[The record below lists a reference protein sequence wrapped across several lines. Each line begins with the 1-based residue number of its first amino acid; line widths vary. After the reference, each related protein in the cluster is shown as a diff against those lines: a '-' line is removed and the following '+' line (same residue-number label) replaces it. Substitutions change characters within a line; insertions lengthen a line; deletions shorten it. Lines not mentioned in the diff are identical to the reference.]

1 MSQNNNLVNFNAE
14 QSVLGAMI
22 ENINCRSEALGAL
35 SSSDFYEQNKAHR
48 YIFDAISHL
57 VDSGRSVDITTIT
70 DELSNMKALESA
82 GGVAYLAE
90 LQDLYISER
99 HAMNHIN
106 IVRDLALVRRFLA
119 TLNNISDEF
128 KNSKIKSIPDYIAE
142 SEKKILEITKSRRVG
157 AFRKTSDVV
166 DSVTSKLKMSK
177 GKSSSSYVTGVDTG
191 FEQLNRLTL
200 GFQPGALIIL
210 AARPSVGKTAL
221 AINLAYN
228 VSSLSNK
235 TVAFFS
241 LEMSAEE
248 IVERILSNKAQ
259 INSQALKL
267 GNLSEGDWLA
277 LSESVRAIKNTNIL
291 IDDTSGAK
299 LNDIRTKCQ
308 KLKAQDDNLGLIVID
323 YLGLINT
330 NAKLDNYQLAIGE
343 TTRSLKALA
352 RELQVP
358 ILCLCQLS
366 RASEKRTDRTPMLTD
381 LRDSGSIE
389 QDADQVMFIYR
400 PKYQN
405 VGEMRKEAASNEDDS
420 APLARCEETQV
431 VVAKNRSG
439 KTGIVYL
446 NFLMNISKFI
456 ETERPSSPEEN

>member
-1 MSQNNNLVNFNAE
+1 MSQNNNLFNYNAE

-35 SSSDFYEQNKAHR
+35 STSDFYEQNKEHR
-48 YIFDAISHL
+48 FIFDAISHL

-99 HAMNHIN
+99 HAMHHIN
-106 IVRDLALVRRFLA
+106 IVRDLALVRRFLT
-119 TLNNISDEF
+119 TLNSISDEY

-142 SEKKILEITKSRRVG
+142 SEKKILEITKARRVG

-177 GKSSSSYVTGVDTG
+177 GRATNSYVTGVDTG
-191 FEQLNRLTL
+191 FNQLNRLTL

-248 IVERILSNKAQ
+248 IVERIISNKAQ

-267 GNLSEGDWLA
+267 GNLSESDWLA

-456 ETERPSSPEEN
+456 ETERPGTPEEN

>member
-1 MSQNNNLVNFNAE
+1 MPQNNNLVNFNAE

-22 ENINCRSEALGAL
+22 ENINCRSEALGVL
-35 SSSDFYEQNKAHR
+35 SSTDFYEHNKAHR

-57 VDSGRSVDITTIT
+57 VDSGRSVDITTII
-70 DELSNMKALESA
+70 DELSNMKVLESS
-82 GGVAYLAE
+82 GGVSYLSE

-99 HAMNHIN
+99 HAINHIN
-106 IVRDLALVRRFLA
+106 IVRDLSLVRRFLA
-119 TLNNISDEF
+119 TLNDISDEY

-142 SEKKILEITKSRRVG
+142 SEKKILEITKARRVG
-157 AFRKTSDVV
+157 GFRKTSDVV
-166 DSVTSKLKMSK
+166 ESVTSKLKISK
-177 GKSSSSYVTGVDTG
+177 KATSNSYVTGVDTG

-228 VSSLSNK
+228 VASLSNK

-267 GNLSEGDWLA
+267 GNLSESDWLS
-277 LSESVRAIKNTNIL
+277 LSESVRAIKNINIL

-352 RELQVP
+352 RELNVP

-420 APLARCEETQV
+420 GPLARCEETQV
-431 VVAKNRSG
+431 VMAKNRSG

-446 NFLMNISKFI
+446 NFLMNISRFI
-456 ETERPSSPEEN
+456 ETDRPNTPKEE